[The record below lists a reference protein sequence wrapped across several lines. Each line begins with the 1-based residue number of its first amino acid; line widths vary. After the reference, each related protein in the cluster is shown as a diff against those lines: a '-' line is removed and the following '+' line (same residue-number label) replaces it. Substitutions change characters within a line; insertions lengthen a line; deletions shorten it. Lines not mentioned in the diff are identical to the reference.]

1 MFNKLKKIT
10 YSKIQNIINNA
21 ITISYKDI
29 DLSIQRRA
37 LESTVDYINKNM
49 TNIQSV
55 KNKFQVIDY
64 ALSKISNK
72 KGLILEFGVYKC
84 ETINYIAKRL
94 SNLKIFGFDS
104 FEGLP
109 ENWRD
114 GFPKGT
120 FSLNE
125 IPSVEDNVVLIKGWF
140 EKSIPDFI
148 IQNQDDIVFLHID
161 CDLYSSTKTI
171 FNNLNNQIKKGTVIV
186 FDEYF
191 NYPGWEN
198 GEFKAFQ
205 EFVKDNDIQ
214 YSYLTYNKLNEQVA
228 IIIL

>member
-1 MFNKLKKIT
+1 MFNKLKKII
-10 YSKIQNIINNA
+10 YNKIQNIINNA

-84 ETINYIAKRL
+84 ETINYLAKRL

>member
-21 ITISYKDI
+21 ITMSYKDI
-29 DLSIQRRA
+29 DLAIQRRA

-125 IPSVEDNVVLIKGWF
+125 IPNVEDNVVLIKGWF

>member
-1 MFNKLKKIT
+1 MLNKLKKIT

-21 ITISYKDI
+21 ITMSYKDI
-29 DLSIQRRA
+29 DLAIQRRA

-84 ETINYIAKRL
+84 ETINYLAKRL

-125 IPSVEDNVVLIKGWF
+125 IPNVEDNVVLIKGWF

-161 CDLYSSTKTI
+161 CDLYSSTNTI
-171 FNNLNNQIKKGTVIV
+171 FNNLKNQIKKGTVIV

-205 EFVKDNDIQ
+205 EFVKDNDLQ
-214 YSYLTYNKLNEQVA
+214 YRYLTYNKLNEQVA

>member
-21 ITISYKDI
+21 ITMSYKDI
-29 DLSIQRRA
+29 DLAIQRRA

-84 ETINYIAKRL
+84 ETINYLAKRL

>member
-21 ITISYKDI
+21 ITMSYKDI
-29 DLSIQRRA
+29 DLAIQRRA

-84 ETINYIAKRL
+84 ETVNYIAKRL

-171 FNNLNNQIKKGTVIV
+171 FNNLKNQIKKGTVIV

>member
-21 ITISYKDI
+21 ITMSYKDI
-29 DLSIQRRA
+29 DLAIQRRA

-125 IPSVEDNVVLIKGWF
+125 IPNVEDNVVLIKGWF
-140 EKSIPDFI
+140 EKSIPDFKI
-148 IQNQDDIVFLHID
+148 KNQDDIVFLHID

>member
-1 MFNKLKKIT
+1 MFNNLKKIM
-10 YSKIQNIINNA
+10 YNKIQDIINDA
-21 ITISYKDI
+21 IKISYKDI
-29 DLSIQRRA
+29 DLAIQRRA
-37 LESTVDYINKNM
+37 LESTIDYINKNM
-49 TNIQSV
+49 LTVQSV
-55 KNKFQVIDY
+55 INKFQVLDY

-72 KGLILEFGVYKC
+72 KGLILEFGVFKC
-84 ETINYIAKRL
+84 ETINYIAKQL
-94 SNLKIFGFDS
+94 SNLNVFGFDS

-120 FSLNE
+120 FSLNV
-125 IPSVEDNVVLIKGWF
+125 IPNVEDNVVLIKGWF
-140 EKSIPDFI
+140 ENSIPDFI

-171 FNNLNNQIKKGTVIV
+171 FNNLKNQIKKGTVIV